1 MAYKDEYEVAR
12 LYADPG
18 FRAKLAAA
26 FDGKPKLRVLLAP
39 PLLARRDPAT
49 GRPRKMTFGAWIFPV
64 FGVLARL
71 KFLRGTAFDP
81 FGWTT
86 ERRSERQLIAA
97 YERTIET
104 LLPMLSRSNLDRA
117 IAIAKLPERIKG
129 FGPLKTASIEACK
142 QREQKLVAE
151 FYDSG
156 VSTDRPAAPQMI
168 AAE

>member
-1 MAYKDEYEVAR
+1 
-12 LYADPG
+12 
-18 FRAKLAAA
+18 
-26 FDGKPKLRVLLAP
+26 
-39 PLLARRDPAT
+39 
-49 GRPRKMTFGAWIFPV
+49 V

-86 ERRSERQLIAA
+86 ERRSERRLIEA